1 MTSQTRRLRTTL
13 PLRSNLDRNRLCLTN
28 SYRNGRSHVVP
39 TEASTA
45 LLPVAVGRIDE
56 WHVDIGKS
64 RRENEMGEKGLT
76 CSDGFD
82 YEPIFGKEA
91 QQCIFLTTDGFANK

>member
-1 MTSQTRRLRTTL
+1 MFLYKQVLLRIDLPQFNAVRGKVEPSGDAIRRL
-13 PLRSNLDRNRLCLTN
+13 
-28 SYRNGRSHVVP
+28 
-39 TEASTA
+39 
-45 LLPVAVGRIDE
+45 GRIDE

-64 RRENEMGEKGLT
+64 PRENEMGEKGLS

-91 QQCIFLTTDGFANK
+91 QQCVFLTTDGFANK

>member
-1 MTSQTRRLRTTL
+1 MSLDAQLSEYSSSTRIPSSSLGK
-13 PLRSNLDRNRLCLTN
+13 RSFFRVRPNPHRAL
-28 SYRNGRSHVVP
+28 GRC
-39 TEASTA
+39 A
-45 LLPVAVGRIDE
+45 E

-64 RRENEMGEKGLT
+64 RRENEMGEKGLS

-91 QQCIFLTTDGFANK
+91 QQCVFLTRDGFANK

>member
-1 MTSQTRRLRTTL
+1 MTRTIATSRCDDDQAEFRQLTNHQLSMTSQTRRLRTTL
-13 PLRSNLDRNRLCLTN
+13 PLRSNPDRNRLCLTN

-56 WHVDIGKS
+56 WHLD
-64 RRENEMGEKGLT
+64 
-76 CSDGFD
+76 FD
-82 YEPIFGKEA
+82 NAFCHITFEFGA
-91 QQCIFLTTDGFANK
+91 WPR

>member
-1 MTSQTRRLRTTL
+1 MVVLLNTIGAREALYAYVTLNERLATEVSTIRR
-13 PLRSNLDRNRLCLTN
+13 C
-28 SYRNGRSHVVP
+28 
-39 TEASTA
+39 
-45 LLPVAVGRIDE
+45 DE

-91 QQCIFLTTDGFANK
+91 QQCVFLTTDGFANK